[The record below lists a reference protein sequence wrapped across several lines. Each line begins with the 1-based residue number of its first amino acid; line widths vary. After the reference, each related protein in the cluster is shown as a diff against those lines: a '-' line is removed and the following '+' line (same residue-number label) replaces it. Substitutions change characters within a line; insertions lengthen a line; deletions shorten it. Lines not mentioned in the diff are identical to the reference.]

1 MDRYSEESMHTVRV
15 SLEREL
21 FRWPGVTT
29 RQIFGLPGYIV
40 NGKVF
45 ALLVTGGIILTK
57 LPETDRE
64 RVSGRFPTVPVTGHG
79 GVIKAWVQVILP
91 ETGDL
96 LEILPFVKKSY
107 DEAAG

>member
-1 MDRYSEESMHTVRV
+1 MDRYADESMHAIRV

-21 FRWPGVTT
+21 FRWPGVTK
-29 RQIFGLPGYIV
+29 RPIFGLPGYIV

-57 LPETDRE
+57 LPEIERE

-79 GVIKAWVQVILP
+79 GVIAAWVQIVLP

-96 LEILPFVKKSY
+96 PTILPFVKKSY
-107 DEAAG
+107 DEAAR